1 MLHVST
7 KYKKERMNTN
17 PEILYEDAHILCAVK
32 PVGLAVQN
40 ASFGRP
46 DMESILKN
54 YLSPKAGGKIPELYV
69 VHRLDQP
76 VEGILVFAKT
86 KKAAVRLQNQ
96 ITEQRMQK
104 QYLAVVEKE
113 IPEGDRQQ
121 LTDWLKKDRQQ
132 AVVTAPGDKTAKKA
146 VLEWKAVQTEAG
158 SSLLQIHLKT
168 GRFHQIR
175 CQLAHVGMPI
185 VGDVKY
191 GGQPLTGGQGIALC
205 AFSLTF
211 THPVTG
217 KSMAFV
223 HSPAGVAFTV
233 FQDKI
238 AELCGR

>member
-1 MLHVST
+1 M
-7 KYKKERMNTN
+7 
-17 PEILYEDAHILCAVK
+17 
-32 PVGLAVQN
+32 
-40 ASFGRP
+40 
-46 DMESILKN
+46 
-54 YLSPKAGGKIPELYV
+54 
-69 VHRLDQP
+69 
-76 VEGILVFAKT
+76 FAKT
-86 KKAAVRLQNQ
+86 KKAAARLQNQ